1 MTDLARLHAQ
11 LDRIE
16 AHIETIKSHGA
27 SVDITLALQHAQL
40 VEHIKRTALLEKEL
54 QPISKHVQ
62 RVQGAGQLLAVLA
75 IISTIVAG
83 FAALWSN

>member
-1 MTDLARLHAQ
+1 MSTLQGLSAQ

-16 AHIETIKSHGA
+16 AHIAAIKQHGA
-27 SVDITLALQHAQL
+27 SVDVTLALQHAQL
-40 VEHIKRTALLEKEL
+40 VEHIRRTSILEKEI

-75 IISTIVAG
+75 VISTIIAG
-83 FAALWSN
+83 FAALWGR